1 VSAHGTKIL
10 HTTSNDTGR
19 VKYTND
25 TKRQKLTHVVSDDN
39 DTISIGMKWSNLT
52 LSCAYDCLF
61 TILRNIY
68 IHNHVSV
75 DGKYKKIQQIYQHA
89 HQWFGKLKDM
99 CMKYT

>member
-39 DTISIGMKWSNLT
+39 DTISIGMKWSK
-52 LSCAYDCLF
+52 S
-61 TILRNIY
+61 NIELC
-68 IHNHVSV
+68 I
-75 DGKYKKIQQIYQHA
+75 
-89 HQWFGKLKDM
+89 
-99 CMKYT
+99 